1 MLRKQ
6 MYRGKKLPVTGSVDT
21 KKQKFCKK
29 IKKLKNFVD
38 RCMINMV

>member
-1 MLRKQ
+1 MESPARI
-6 MYRGKKLPVTGSVDT
+6 KKAGGFLEYGLYK